1 MTSAKYSA
9 KSAANRQRSEDLHLT
24 EIRPSQIDTSDG
36 FPNALASLATLRLS
50 TTLVSSSIPE
60 GGRIYVV
67 DGAVRAAQCP
77 GMAGM
82 QALVK
87 LARHGGVFYLE
98 QPIHEIPD
106 ELGLLP
112 PVLVAHLRH
121 ILEGTAPA
129 PVQREMDPMGAPIPN
144 AEDSPESLL
153 DNAKLVVRSRRDS
166 EDSRPLGDDQF
177 PTDFLSELVPDEL
190 RGDDDGDG
198 GSADPNAWVDP
209 SIGYMLGKCYLSAE
223 IGRGA
228 TAIVYRAMHLSLKVD
243 VAVKIFLPGPEG
255 FNLNHR
261 EAHILARLN
270 HPNVLRVLDCSED
283 PPYPHLV
290 MEYVDGSTL
299 QDLISKTGRLQSN
312 MALNFLRMALAGLTH
327 AQEQGV
333 THCDIK
339 PGNFLISRNNDLKVA
354 DLGIAQMQVEEH
366 AITATSAAEAAR
378 AVVGTPAYIAPEVV
392 ENGLLAADWRSDL
405 YSLGATFYHALTGRP
420 PFLGNDPIEL
430 MVKQVRE
437 MPPSPRQF
445 APELS
450 PEVEALILRML
461 DKDPTHRGESYEA
474 IIEEVDRLLDQ
485 PTGIHFMVNPQGNP
499 IYLTINQAWRT
510 MRRTLDRVLGG

>member
-1 MTSAKYSA
+1 MASP
-9 KSAANRQRSEDLHLT
+9 KSPFSRPT
-24 EIRPSQIDTSDG
+24 EILNLNEISPCRIETADG
-36 FPNALASLATLRLS
+36 FANALEALATLRLS
-50 TTLVSSSIPE
+50 ATLVSGSIPG
-60 GGRIYVV
+60 GGRIFVV

-87 LARHGGVFYLE
+87 LARHGGCFFLE
-98 QPIHEIPD
+98 QPVHEVPD

-112 PVLVAHLRH
+112 PVLVAHIRH
-121 ILEGTAPA
+121 ILEGAAPA
-129 PVQREMDPMGAPIPN
+129 PIQRAMDPVGAPIPN
-144 AEDSPESLL
+144 VDDSPESLL
-153 DNAKLVVRSRRDS
+153 DSAKLVVRSRRDS
-166 EDSRPLGDDQF
+166 EDGRAGGDDQF
-177 PTDFLSELVPDEL
+177 PDDFLSELVPNEF
-190 RGDDDGDG
+190 RGEGGDTG
-198 GSADPNAWVDP
+198 GSADPNSWVDP

-299 QDLISKTGRLQSN
+299 QDLIGKTGRLQPT
-312 MALNFLRMALAGLTH
+312 MALNFLRMALAGLSH

-420 PFLGNDPIEL
+420 PFLGSDPIEL
-430 MVKQVRE
+430 MVKQVKE
-437 MPPSPRQF
+437 LPPSPREF
-445 APELS
+445 APDLT
-450 PEVEALILRML
+450 PDLEALILQML
-461 DKDPTHRGESYEA
+461 DKDPTRRGESYEA
-474 IIEEVDRLLDQ
+474 IMDEVERILEQ
-485 PTGIHFMVNPQGNP
+485 PTGLNYTVNPQGNP